1 MSMNLAVEL
10 KKNDVDKVEQEA
22 KQVIQKV
29 ANTDNMQLDEL
40 MDQIGRMGQ
49 RTMEKA
55 GQSLEMLQ
63 RPVNDMVA
71 GKRSEV
77 SNNILR
83 LRTEIDSLS
92 KSKQL
97 GFIDKIMR
105 KTPLKNYIYKYQ
117 SVKTN
122 VDAIVVSLRNGK
134 DTLEE
139 NMAYMR
145 NLKRTAIEEVYNLQ
159 MRIAMGNRLKA
170 LFEEEIAK
178 PENEGRKATLE
189 RGLRKVVTRIQSF
202 TEMIMLYQ
210 QAIAGADI
218 INDNNDKL
226 IDSVDATIDKTQHL
240 ITVSAMIAMALQ
252 DQMQTIEAVNTANQT
267 LQNMFEENSRML
279 KETTQKTNELL
290 GKPAMQMEAVE
301 RAMGDLFTAMDLYE
315 QSNRT
320 IIQSATEQTGRMT
333 EINQRMH
340 DRLGLMQGSSG
351 GTEPARVGTGQQSE
365 SQRLQ
370 SISSLLE

>member
-1 MSMNLAVEL
+1 MSMNLAVDL
-10 KKNDVDKVEQEA
+10 KKDDVQKVEQEA
-22 KQVIQKV
+22 RQVIQKV
-29 ANTDNMQLDEL
+29 ANTDNLQLDEL

-63 RPVNDMVA
+63 RPVNDMVS

-77 SNNILR
+77 GNNIMR

-97 GFIDKIMR
+97 GLFDKLLR
-105 KTPLKNYIYKYQ
+105 KTPLKNYVYKYQ

-145 NLKRTAIEEVYNLQ
+145 NLKRTSIEEVYNLQ
-159 MRIAMGNRLKA
+159 MRIAMGNQLKA

-178 PENEGRKATLE
+178 PENANRKTTLE

-210 QAIAGADI
+210 QAIAGTDI

-252 DQMQTIEAVNTANQT
+252 DQMETIEAVNTANQT

-279 KETTQKTNELL
+279 KETTQKTNDLL
-290 GKPAMQMEAVE
+290 GKPAMQLEAVE
-301 RAMGDLFTAMDLYE
+301 RAMGDLFSAMDLYE
-315 QSNRT
+315 QSNRS

-333 EINQRMH
+333 EINKKMN
-340 DRLGLMQGSSG
+340 DRLGLMQSG
-351 GTEPARVGTGQQSE
+351 GGSEPARVTAGQQNE
-365 SQRLQ
+365 SKQLQ
-370 SISSLLE
+370 SISNLLD

>member
-10 KKNDVDKVEQEA
+10 KKNDMDKVEQEA

-77 SNNILR
+77 GNNILR

-92 KSKQL
+92 KSKQV
-97 GFIDKIMR
+97 GFFDKILR

-122 VDAIVVSLRNGK
+122 VDAIVMSLRNGK

-145 NLKRTAIEEVYNLQ
+145 NLKRTSIEEVYNLQ
-159 MRIAMGNRLKA
+159 MRIAMGNRLKV

-178 PENEGRKATLE
+178 PENAGRKPTLE

-210 QAIAGADI
+210 QAIAGTDI

-226 IDSVDATIDKTQHL
+226 IDSVDSTIDKTQHL

-252 DQMQTIEAVNTANQT
+252 DQMETIEAVNTANQT
-267 LQNMFEENSRML
+267 LQNMFEDNSRML

-290 GKPAMQMEAVE
+290 GKPAMQLEAVE

-320 IIQSATEQTGRMT
+320 IIKSATEQTGRMT
-333 EINQRMH
+333 EINQKMN
-340 DRLGLMQGSSG
+340 DRLGLMQGSGAGS
-351 GTEPARVGTGQQSE
+351 EPTQVAAAQSE
-365 SQRLQ
+365 SKRLQ

>member
-1 MSMNLAVEL
+1 MSMNLAVDL
-10 KKNDVDKVEQEA
+10 KKSDLDKVEQEA

-77 SNNILR
+77 GNNILR
-83 LRTEIDSLS
+83 LRSEIDSLS

-105 KTPLKNYIYKYQ
+105 KTPLKNYVYKYQ

-122 VDAIVVSLRNGK
+122 VDAIIVSLRNGK

-145 NLKRTAIEEVYNLQ
+145 NLKRTSIEEVYNLQ
-159 MRIAMGNRLKA
+159 MRIEMGNQLKK

-178 PENEGRKATLE
+178 PENANRKTTLE

-210 QAIAGADI
+210 QAIAGTDI

-279 KETTQKTNELL
+279 KETTQKTNDLL
-290 GKPAMQMEAVE
+290 GKPAMQLEAVE
-301 RAMGDLFTAMDLYE
+301 RAMGDLFAAMDMYE

-333 EINQRMH
+333 EINKKMH
-340 DRLGLMQGSSG
+340 DRLGLMQAG
-351 GTEPARVGTGQQSE
+351 GGESEPARVTAGQQSE
-365 SQRLQ
+365 AQRLQ
-370 SISSLLE
+370 SISNLLE

>member
-1 MSMNLAVEL
+1 MSMNLAVDL
-10 KKNDVDKVEQEA
+10 KKDDAAKVEQEA

-29 ANTDNMQLDEL
+29 ANTDNLQLDEL

-63 RPVNDMVA
+63 RPVNDMVS

-77 SNNILR
+77 GSNILR

-97 GFIDKIMR
+97 GFFDKIMR

-145 NLKRTAIEEVYNLQ
+145 NLKRTSIEEVYNLQ
-159 MRIAMGNRLKA
+159 MRIAMGNRLKT

-178 PENEGRKATLE
+178 PENAGRKTALE

-210 QAIAGADI
+210 QAIAGTDI

-252 DQMQTIEAVNTANQT
+252 DQMETIEAVNTANQT

-279 KETTQKTNELL
+279 KETTQKTNDLL
-290 GKPAMQMEAVE
+290 GKPAMQLEAVE

-320 IIQSATEQTGRMT
+320 IIKSATEQTGRMT
-333 EINQRMH
+333 EINKQMH
-340 DRLGLMQGSSG
+340 DRLGLMQGGASA
-351 GTEPARVGTGQQSE
+351 EPERVTAGRQSE
-365 SQRLQ
+365 AQRLQ
-370 SISSLLE
+370 SISNLLD

>member
-1 MSMNLAVEL
+1 MSTNLAVEL
-10 KKNDVDKVEQEA
+10 KKNDLDKVEQEA

-29 ANTDNMQLDEL
+29 ANTDNLQLDEL

-63 RPVNDMVA
+63 RPVGDMVS
-71 GKRSEV
+71 GKRSDV

-83 LRTEIDSLS
+83 LRSEIDSLS

-97 GFIDKIMR
+97 GLFDKIMR

-122 VDAIVVSLRNGK
+122 VDAIVLSLRNGK

-139 NMAYMR
+139 NMVYMR

-159 MRIAMGNRLKA
+159 MRIAMGNQLKT
-170 LFEEEIAK
+170 LFEEEIGK
-178 PENEGRKATLE
+178 PENAGRKTTLE

-240 ITVSAMIAMALQ
+240 ITVSAMIALALQ
-252 DQMQTIEAVNTANQT
+252 DQMETIEAVNTANQT

-290 GKPAMQMEAVE
+290 GKPAMQLEAVE
-301 RAMGDLFTAMDLYE
+301 RAMGDLFSAMDLYE
-315 QSNRT
+315 QSNRS
-320 IIQSATEQTGRMT
+320 IIKSATEQTGRMT
-333 EINQRMH
+333 EINKQMN
-340 DRLGLMQGSSG
+340 DRLGLMQSG
-351 GTEPARVGTGQQSE
+351 GADAQPTRIEAQKE
-365 SQRLQ
+365 SQQLQ
-370 SISSLLE
+370 SISNLLE